1 MLHTFIRHWLMRVLL
16 LLILVF
22 SSISTYSNEENVQT
36 FDTPSKVVDLSDAEL
51 LQKAETLKLIDKKM
65 AVQLATEVLHRAE
78 RNNQHTVSAQA
89 HALLGAIARQ
99 NKNLDLSLFHL
110 SQSVLIYGNINDIS
124 NQITSAINYIE
135 LLIAE
140 KRYRVADETINEL
153 LPLAKQH
160 SDDFLIAE
168 LLIKKGYSYYQ
179 QKHYQDAVVYYTQ
192 ATKYLSNKTTK
203 VQHSLGETYKVIAQS
218 YKRLKNREQTAHFY
232 KKTLN
237 VFTELQNK
245 KLMARTL
252 NTIAEAERYL
262 GNLVTSLDYSM
273 QGLTLHKELDDPTGY
288 AKALLGAGII
298 YRHIGRYEKSLTHIH
313 QAHLYYKKVKDLL
326 GIAKTSNQIGLL
338 YTRLKQYDEAK
349 SFYQLTLNLP
359 EGKIGD
365 KTVASALREL
375 AVINLDS
382 GQYEAAM
389 EMAQKAYEIYKRNN
403 LTENQSTTARI
414 IGNIYRDQ
422 KENSKAVTY
431 YKESLSLAVSANSN
445 IHQIKALN
453 PLAHALTEVDI
464 NEAIRLLK
472 ESLRLSNIVG
482 DKHQM
487 LYSYRHFRAAEK
499 FRGNFLSA
507 LNYAEK
513 ELLLLEVIQKENEDN
528 QLTLVK
534 ANLHSHK
541 MELELESLR
550 EKARLDALV
559 LARKNNEIEISTQA
573 KMITELQL
581 IKNKYASIAL
591 TLLLITCVLII
602 AFIYRRFIASS
613 KLNKKLGYLASRDPL
628 TECYNRRVL
637 FKLMK
642 QNFADIELLDEYCII
657 LADIDHFKDVNNNH
671 GHNMGDVVL
680 KGVVETL
687 QSCVRQNDIVARFG
701 GEEFCIVL
709 HKVNQ
714 KQAMVIAEK
723 MRSKI
728 AQTSFD
734 GVSVTSSFG
743 VTSIRFGAKDPAE
756 LIDQAD
762 TALYKSKAH
771 GRNQVTLWDQAL

>member
-1 MLHTFIRHWLMRVLL
+1 MLHTFIRRQLMRVLL
-16 LLILVF
+16 LLIFVF
-22 SSISTYSNEENVQT
+22 SSINAYSNEKNLQT
-36 FDTPSKVVDLSDAEL
+36 FDTPPALVDLSDADL
-51 LQKAETLKLIDKKM
+51 LQKAETLRLIDNEM
-65 AVQLATEVLHRAE
+65 AVKLATDVLNRAE
-78 RNNQHTVSAQA
+78 RNNHHTLSAQA
-89 HALLGAIARQ
+89 HALLGTIIDR
-99 NKNLDLSLFHL
+99 NKAPDLSLFHL
-110 SQSVLIYGNINDIS
+110 WQSVLRYRSINDIS
-124 NQITSAINYIE
+124 NQITTGVDYIE

-140 KRYRVADETINEL
+140 KRYRAASETINEL
-153 LPLAKQH
+153 LPIAKRH
-160 SDDFLIAE
+160 GDDFIIAK
-168 LLIKKGYSYYQ
+168 LLINKGYNYYL
-179 QKHYQDAVVYYTQ
+179 QKHYQDAVEYYTQ
-192 ATKYLSNKTTK
+192 ATNYLLNKTK
-203 VQHSLGETYKVIAQS
+203 KAQRSLGETYKVIAQS
-218 YKRLKNREQTAHFY
+218 YKRLKNREKTAYFY
-232 KKTLN
+232 KKALK

-252 NTIAEAERYL
+252 NSIAEAERYL

-273 QGLTLHKELDDPTGY
+273 QGLALHKELDDPTGY

-313 QAHLYYKKVKDLL
+313 QAHLYYKKVNDLL
-326 GIAKTSNQIGLL
+326 GLAKTSNQVGLL

-349 SFYQLTLNLP
+349 SFYQLTLDLP
-359 EGKIGD
+359 AGKVED
-365 KTVASALREL
+365 KTLASALREL
-375 AVINLDS
+375 AVIYLDS
-382 GQYEAAM
+382 GQYEVAM
-389 EMAQKAYEIYKRNN
+389 KMAKKAYEIYKRNN
-403 LTENQSTTARI
+403 QTENQSITTRI
-414 IGNIYRDQ
+414 MGNIYREQ
-422 KENSKAVTY
+422 QENSKAVTY
-431 YKESLSLAVSANSN
+431 YKESLALAVSASSN

-453 PLAHALTEVDI
+453 PLALALIEVDI

-472 ESLRLSNIVG
+472 ESLRLSSIVG

-487 LYSYRHFRAAEK
+487 LYAYRHFRAAEK
-499 FRGNFLSA
+499 FRGHFLSA

-528 QLTLVK
+528 QLTLAK

-541 MELELESLR
+541 MEVELESLR
-550 EKARLDALV
+550 EKARLDALD

-613 KLNKKLGYLASRDPL
+613 KLNKKLGYLAARDPL

-642 QNFADIELLDEYCII
+642 QNFADIALLDEYCII
-657 LADIDHFKDVNNNH
+657 LADIDHFKDVNNNY

-743 VTSIRFGAKDPAE
+743 VTSIRYGAKDPAE

-762 TALYKSKAH
+762 TALYKSKSH